1 MGNVLG
7 ELFTRMANSI
17 RGGLGDIGKMAP
29 DTFPDRVD
37 EIVAMLKKAV
47 SGEGDTGGSGS
58 GGGPATGLRS
68 KAISMTL
75 TGANGSRVAIDF
87 GFKPLMIVIYP
98 DNKLSVANS
107 TYFTCIGS
115 VSELGFSERISYVYS
130 NKITTQLQGGYIDG
144 DDINKP
150 IYNAD
155 ETGFNLG
162 KTFGSGTYIIY
173 AIG

>member
-1 MGNVLG
+1 
-7 ELFTRMANSI
+7 MANAL
-17 RGGLGDIGKMAP
+17 GTLFGDIAGAIREK
-29 DTFPDRVD
+29 T
-37 EIVAMLKKAV
+37 
-47 SGEGDTGGSGS
+47 GDTATMKPAQFPEKIAAIEAGGS
-58 GGGPATGLRS
+58 GGGSATGLRS
-68 KAISMTL
+68 KQISMTL
-75 TGANGSRVAIDF
+75 TGAYGSRVSIDF

-98 DNKLSVANS
+98 DNKLSIANS
-107 TYFTCIGS
+107 VYFTCIGS
-115 VSELGFSERISYVYS
+115 VRELGFSERISYVYS

-162 KTFGSGTYIIY
+162 KSLGSGAYIIY